1 MISEILFQLDPMNT
15 CCKENN
21 AYDEYD
27 RIADQIADSDLTPEN
42 ISKVFFDSF
51 NVLLTE
57 DLVKE
62 IISRI
67 QESKW
72 ET

>member
-1 MISEILFQLDPMNT
+1 MISEVLFNLDPMNT
-15 CCKENN
+15 CCKENH

-27 RIADQIADSDLTPEN
+27 RIAYQIANLDLTPEN
-42 ISKVFFDSF
+42 VSKVFFDSF

-57 DLVKE
+57 DSVKE

-67 QESKW
+67 S
-72 ET
+72 

>member
-1 MISEILFQLDPMNT
+1 MISEILFNLDPMNT
-15 CCKENN
+15 CCKENE

-27 RIADQIADSDLTPEN
+27 RIAQQIADSDLTPEN

-57 DLVKE
+57 DSVKE
-62 IISRI
+62 IISHI
-67 QESKW
+67 S
-72 ET
+72 